1 MKQLSEQDD
10 MMNEN
15 EVWKPVVGYEGL
27 YEVSN
32 FGNVKSLDHYVTT
45 NRKVKG
51 KIQSFT
57 WLSKGK
63 VLKFGKRSDDY
74 KDVSLTKY
82 GVSCN
87 VCVHR
92 LVAEAFIPNPNNLPE
107 VNHLDGNKA
116 NNNSTNL
123 EWASYSENNIHAVY
137 SGLNSQ
143 AIKVIC
149 NETGEIYPSYAE
161 AERKLNLPLGTI
173 STEIRNEKF
182 NHGYTFIKFN

>member
-63 VLKFGKRSDDY
+63 LLKFGKRSDDY
-74 KDVSLTKY
+74 KDAPLTKY

-87 VCVHR
+87 VCFHR
-92 LVAEAFIPNPNNLPE
+92 LVAE
-107 VNHLDGNKA
+107 
-116 NNNSTNL
+116 
-123 EWASYSENNIHAVY
+123 
-137 SGLNSQ
+137 
-143 AIKVIC
+143 
-149 NETGEIYPSYAE
+149 
-161 AERKLNLPLGTI
+161 
-173 STEIRNEKF
+173 
-182 NHGYTFIKFN
+182 